1 VEIAMPV
8 FVILLKIYEF
18 TLQNSDY
25 STKSKQPLSF
35 SKQNHLQIS
44 AVSGRF
50 SQSFT
55 ILILERKNPSR
66 AQFGP
71 RGIQ

>member
-8 FVILLKIYEF
+8 FVILLKIYEYI
-18 TLQNSDY
+18 LLNSDY
-25 STKSKQPLSF
+25 STKSEQPLSF
-35 SKQNHLQIS
+35 SKQSHLQIS

-55 ILILERKNPSR
+55 ILIPERKNPSR